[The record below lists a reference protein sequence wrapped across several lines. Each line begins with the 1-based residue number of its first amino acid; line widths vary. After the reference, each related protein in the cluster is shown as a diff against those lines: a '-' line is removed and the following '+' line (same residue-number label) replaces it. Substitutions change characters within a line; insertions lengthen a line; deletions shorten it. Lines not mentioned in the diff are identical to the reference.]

1 MFSDEQMI
9 YRLALSQV
17 SVTGG
22 RCQERNTRAGIK
34 VGGHL
39 GEWRKKSCYWKT
51 FWGPFLPLLM
61 FQVVKNN
68 DLFCPQRGRK
78 EEGVVVVV
86 RILLAMRQTGITGM
100 DPGT

>member
-34 VGGHL
+34 VGGPL

-78 EEGVVVVV
+78 EEG
-86 RILLAMRQTGITGM
+86 GWWWWW
-100 DPGT
+100 